1 MIKRIFTLGIL
12 AQLSLSALTFAQTK
26 VVAHRG
32 AWKNTAV
39 PQNSI
44 AALKEA
50 IKMGCDGSEFDV
62 HMSADSVIF
71 VNHDAHIQ
79 GIPMETTSSQVLS
92 AIKLENGESLPTL
105 EAYLKAGLK
114 QKKTR
119 LVLEIKPSA
128 VSKERGIALARKV
141 VEVVNATKAASKVD
155 YISFDYEICKEIT
168 RIAPKATVQYLN
180 GNKAP
185 DELLADGVHGLDY
198 HFSVLEKNPTWIKD
212 ANSKKLI
219 TNAWT
224 VNDEKVMD
232 RLIAEGIKLITTD
245 EPELLLKKLR
255 K

>member
-1 MIKRIFTLGIL
+1 MKKLLTLGVL
-12 AQLSLSALTFAQTK
+12 AQLTLSTITFAQTK

-32 AWKNTAV
+32 AFKNTGV
-39 PQNSI
+39 PENSI

-79 GIPMETTSSQVLS
+79 GVAIETSTSKDLA
-92 AIKLENGESLPTL
+92 AIKLGNGESLPTL
-105 EAYLKAGLK
+105 EAYLKEGIK

-128 VSKERGIALARKV
+128 VSKERGIALTRRV
-141 VEVVNATKAASKVD
+141 VAMVNSLKAASKVD

-168 RIAPKATVQYLN
+168 KLAPKATVQYLA
-180 GNKAP
+180 GNKTP
-185 DELLADGVHGLDY
+185 SELHADGIHGFDY
-198 HFSVLEKNPTWIKD
+198 HYSVLRKNPEWIKE
-212 ANSKKLI
+212 AKSKKMI
-219 TNAWT
+219 TNVWT
-224 VNDEKVMD
+224 VNDEPDMD
-232 RLIAEGIKLITTD
+232 WLLQEGVALITTN
-245 EPELLLKKLR
+245 EPELLLKKVR

>member
-1 MIKRIFTLGIL
+1 MKQFSMLVIL
-12 AQLSLSALTFAQTK
+12 AQLILSLSASAQTK

-32 AWKNTAV
+32 AWKNTGA

-62 HMSADSVIF
+62 HMSSDSVLFI
-71 VNHDAHIQ
+71 NHDADIQ
-79 GIPMETTSSQVLS
+79 GLPIETTSSEVLS
-92 AIKLENGESLPTL
+92 KIKLTNGEAFPTL
-105 EAYLKAGLK
+105 EAYLKEGIK

-128 VSKERGIALARKV
+128 VSKERGIALTHKV
-141 VEVVNATKAASKVD
+141 VEMVKSLKAGSKVD
-155 YISFDYEICKEIT
+155 YISFDYDICKEISK
-168 RIAPKATVQYLN
+168 IAPKATVQYLY
-180 GNKAP
+180 GNKTP
-185 DELLADGVHGLDY
+185 DELLADGIDGLDY
-198 HFSVLEKNPTWIKD
+198 YLKVLEKNPTWIKE

-224 VNDEKVMD
+224 INDEKDMD
-232 RLIAEGIKLITTD
+232 WLINEGIKLITTN
-245 EPELLLKKLR
+245 EPELLLKKVG